1 MNTIKTKTCLDCG
14 EPLVG
19 RADKKF
25 CNDICRNN
33 FNNRQNSE
41 TSNLVRRINRV
52 LIKNRRIL
60 MELNPDEKT
69 TVHRDKLIEKG
80 FNFNY
85 FTSTYTTQK
94 GAVYHFCYEYGY
106 LALDNDFFMLV
117 LRKGKKEQ
125 NS

>member
-1 MNTIKTKTCLDCG
+1 MNKTCLDCG

-33 FNNRQNSE
+33 YNNRQNSE
-41 TSNLVRRINRV
+41 TSNLVRRINRI

-69 TVHRDKLIEKG
+69 MVHRDKLVDKG

-85 FTSTYTTQK
+85 FTSTYITQK

>member
-1 MNTIKTKTCLDCG
+1 MTKTCLDCG

-19 RADKKF
+19 RSDKKF

-33 FNNRQNSE
+33 FNNRQYSE
-41 TSNLVRRINRV
+41 TSNLVRRVNRI

-60 MELNPDEKT
+60 SELNPDEKT
-69 TVHRDKLIEKG
+69 TVHRNKLVEKG

-85 FTSTYTTQK
+85 FTSTYITQK

-117 LRKGKKEQ
+117 LRKDKKEQ

>member
-1 MNTIKTKTCLDCG
+1 MNTTKTCLDCG

-33 FNNRQNSE
+33 YNNRLNSE
-41 TSNLVRRINRV
+41 TTNLVKRINAILR
-52 LIKNRRIL
+52 KNRRIL
-60 MELNPDEKT
+60 TELNPEEKT
-69 TVHRDKLIEKG
+69 TVHRNKLVEKG

-85 FTSTYTTQK
+85 FTSIYTTQK

-106 LALDNDFFMLV
+106 LALDNDFYMLV
-117 LRKGKKEQ
+117 LRKQGKRKDA
-125 NS
+125 ST